1 MRLVLDTGSSDLWC
15 NAPNSTFCS
24 SLSDPCHASG
34 SYDGASSSTHGYVSS
49 GFNISYAD
57 GSGAAGDYVTDTIR
71 IGDVTIEDFQFG
83 VGYTSTSSG
92 KSMYVEYFAVR
103 SIVV

>member
-15 NAPNSTFCS
+15 NAPNSTLCS
-24 SLSDPCHASG
+24 SSGDPCRASG
-34 SYDGASSSTHGYVSS
+34 SYDGASSSTHAYVSS